1 MVEMER
7 ASVAVTPELHRA
19 VDHSAVLFYGLVA
32 LLIFAP
38 LFRAGNRPLPLLI
51 MELLA
56 LALLAWRFWR
66 PPTDGLPLPRMTWM
80 FLALLFLLPLAQL
93 LPTPMTL
100 WASLPGRA
108 FYAEA
113 LNKAGVEGSGFAWRA
128 ISLIPTA
135 TETAWLALLP
145 PLAVFLLSLIHI

>member
-1 MVEMER
+1 MGETER
-7 ASVAVTPELHRA
+7 AGVPGTFELHRA

-66 PPTDGLPLPRMTWM
+66 SPTEGLPLSRMTWM
-80 FLALLFLLPLAQL
+80 FLALLFLLP
-93 LPTPMTL
+93 P
-100 WASLPGRA
+100 
-108 FYAEA
+108 
-113 LNKAGVEGSGFAWRA
+113 
-128 ISLIPTA
+128 
-135 TETAWLALLP
+135 
-145 PLAVFLLSLIHI
+145 VFFHLYLFFFFF